1 MRRSVEV
8 ERWRLT
14 KAMSKADAACT
25 AAQVLSA
32 ASYFAELDPATLE
45 AVARSATQR
54 KYETGQVVFWEG
66 EPCAGLYVV
75 QEGWLKVVK
84 LSVDGR
90 EQVLRVVGAGET
102 FGEMG
107 VFAANPNPATAIA
120 LEPATVWIIQRDAML
135 QLLDRRPAMARV
147 ILQNMAE
154 RVLHLVTLVEDLSLR
169 TVEARLARH
178 LLERATAGTLHR
190 RRWATQAEMA
200 ARLGTVLVVLNRA
213 LHGLATEG
221 LIEVE
226 RHQIRIVDREGL
238 EARAM
243 LNE

>member
-1 MRRSVEV
+1 M
-8 ERWRLT
+8 T
-14 KAMSKADAACT
+14 KDISKANAVVTT
-25 AAQVLSA
+25 AETLSVVP
-32 ASYFAELDPATLE
+32 YFAELDQATLE
-45 AVARSATQR
+45 TIAKAAMRR
-54 KYETGQVVFWEG
+54 DYEPGQAIFWDG
-66 EPCAGLYVV
+66 EPCAGLCIV
-75 QEGWLKVVK
+75 QEGWLKVIK
-84 LSVDGR
+84 LSADGR

-107 VFAANPNPATAIA
+107 VFAGGPNPATAVA

-135 QLLDRRPAMARV
+135 RLLERRPGIARH
-147 ILQNMAE
+147 ILQNIAE
-154 RVLHLVTLVEDLSLR
+154 HVLHLVTMVEDLSLR

-178 LLERATAGTLHR
+178 LLARATEGTLHR

-200 ARLGTVLVVLNRA
+200 ARLGTVLEVLNRA
-213 LHGLATEG
+213 LHGLAAEG

-238 EARAM
+238 ETKAM